1 MVLCEVFR
9 DEKRKPFRLKQKIT
23 STHKQLIL
31 T

>member
-9 DEKRKPFRLKQKIT
+9 DEKRKPIRLKQKIT
-23 STHKQLIL
+23 STKQTLIL